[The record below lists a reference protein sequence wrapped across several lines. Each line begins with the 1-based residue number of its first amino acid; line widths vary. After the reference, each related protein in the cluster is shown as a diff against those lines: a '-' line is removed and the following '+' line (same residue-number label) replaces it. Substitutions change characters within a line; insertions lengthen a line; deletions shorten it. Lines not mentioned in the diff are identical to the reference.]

1 MRIKDLQP
9 ISAAIAR
16 HDRASAVAC
25 IYRALTNETGAHW
38 NRELRKLAEVV
49 TYDEPRFTVFARGN
63 SKLPFLAW
71 SSLPGVGFCR
81 GAGDCLNFCYSF
93 KAQRYPAAFAR
104 QAQNSWLLASA
115 EGCGHI
121 VTALDDA
128 TLRYAPTGVDFRL
141 YVDGDFSSLADV
153 DFWMTVIRSRPWL
166 RAYGYSKA
174 FRELLSFDA
183 TQGAL
188 WPANY
193 MLNMSSGHRHGPGI
207 VRAMRALPIVR
218 GDFVA
223 VPMAQ
228 LPRHV
233 DHGNREHQAALRAA
247 HGSKAF
253 TCPGKCGSCTPTG
266 HACGAER
273 FRGVTIIIAAH

>member
-16 HDRASAVAC
+16 HDAFAAREA
-25 IYRALTNETGAHW
+25 IETALKGETGAHW
-38 NRELRKLAEVV
+38 NRELRKLSAVIA
-49 TYDEPRFTVFARGN
+49 DGAPQFTVFARGN

-71 SSLPGVGFCR
+71 SSLPGVGFCH
-81 GAGDCLNFCYSF
+81 GAGDCLKFCYSF
-93 KAQRYPAAFAR
+93 KAQRYPAAYAR
-104 QAQNSWLLASA
+104 QAQNSWLLASR
-115 EGCGHI
+115 EGRAHI
-121 VTALDDA
+121 IVALDEA
-128 TLRYAPTGVDFRL
+128 TLRYSRTGVDLRL
-141 YVDGDFSSLADV
+141 YVDGDFSSVRDV
-153 DFWMTVIRSRPWL
+153 SFWMGVIGARPWL

-174 FRELLSFDA
+174 FRELLA
-183 TQGAL
+183 HNTIAQGA

-207 VRAMRALPIVR
+207 VRAMRTLPIVR

-233 DHGNREHQAALRAA
+233 DHGNREHQAQLRETFGA
-247 HGSKAF
+247 KAF
-253 TCPGKCGSCTPTG
+253 TCPGKCGTCTPTG
-266 HACGAER
+266 HACGSAR